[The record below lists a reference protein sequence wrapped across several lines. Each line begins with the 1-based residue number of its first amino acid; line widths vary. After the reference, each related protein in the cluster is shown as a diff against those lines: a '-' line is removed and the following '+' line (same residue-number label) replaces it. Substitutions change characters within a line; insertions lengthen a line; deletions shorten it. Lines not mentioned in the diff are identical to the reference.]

1 MILFDEY
8 YQKIYKFCLNALKN
22 FKKEKA
28 ETTISTFAIYCN
40 PFSGVITINF
50 DTAYNSENLV
60 KYHQTHDSIWY
71 GEDNAGTFN
80 DNCPDFEFSDFAR
93 LEIPEWENEFEK
105 NGIINIKYRLVKRQI
120 DLSKV
125 NDEVINKVFF
135 DFLKGIFDQVL
146 TDKVIYELKK
156 SKPFRVG
163 IQIANSEDFLQY
175 WLFNH

>member
-8 YQKIYKFCLNALKN
+8 FQKIYNFCLNALYS
-22 FKKEKA
+22 FKKEKTD
-28 ETTISTFAIYCN
+28 TTISTLAIYCN
-40 PFSGVITINF
+40 PFSGIITMNF
-50 DTAYNSENLV
+50 DTPYNSENLV

-71 GEDNAGTFN
+71 GEDTAGTFN